1 MKMNNNF
8 DNILDECLERII
20 KGETV
25 ESCLKLY
32 PEQAKELEPLLK
44 TAVSARVMSSI
55 QPRAEFKVR
64 ARSEFQAAVRE
75 IQSKKSQ
82 KVSIFS
88 WLQWRP
94 AWSIAA
100 GTAAVVVIAL
110 VSMVAAAGNSMP
122 NDRLYSLKIVTE
134 NVQLAV
140 TPSEIGKAEL
150 NAKFADKRVDELIQ
164 MTSTGTSQEVLTAA
178 NNLSVNMSNMAEI
191 VSVEGASVNVL
202 SPEDSSK
209 SFKDGPLTF
218 DSSTAS
224 SVSDNPPE
232 AAGIPENATST
243 NSALTDVSS
252 SKSSGKPVPA
262 VPSTAPGARSG
273 GESFGSQ
280 SEPEKV
286 VQGLEGNSRTVEL
299 EKVREIIANN
309 YIKRQERLEEVLGK
323 VSLEMRP
330 VILQALDQ
338 STFEYEKAMR
348 NIDIAL
354 ISE

>member
-1 MKMNNNF
+1 MKMNKNF
-8 DNILDECLERII
+8 DNILNECLERII

-32 PEQAKELEPLLK
+32 PEQAKDLEPLLK

-55 QPRAEFKVR
+55 QPRAEFKVQ

-82 KVSIFS
+82 KVSRFS
-88 WLQWRP
+88 WIQWRP

-110 VSMVAAAGNSMP
+110 VSLVAAAGNSMP
-122 NDRLYSLKIVTE
+122 NERLYSLKIATE

-164 MTSTGTSQEVLTAA
+164 MTSTGTTQEVLTAA
-178 NNLSVNMSNMAEI
+178 NNLSVSMSNMAEI

-202 SPEDSSK
+202 SPKDSSR
-209 SFKDGPLTF
+209 SFQDGPLTF
-218 DSSTAS
+218 GSSTAS
-224 SVSDNPPE
+224 SIPDNPTE
-232 AAGIPENATST
+232 VVGIPENTTST
-243 NSALTDVSS
+243 NSALIPGTSS
-252 SKSSGKPVPA
+252 SKASGEPVFA
-262 VPSTAPGARSG
+262 VPSNAPGIKSG
-273 GESFGSQ
+273 GESLDM
-280 SEPEKV
+280 
-286 VQGLEGNSRTVEL
+286 VQGVEGNSRTAEL
-299 EKVREIIANN
+299 EKVREIITNN

-330 VILQALDQ
+330 VILQALGQ